1 MEYKLLIGR
10 NLLSGNYSVD
20 SGVKDYFKKRSM
32 ADKELY
38 EDVDCSRYKKLIP
51 IGTLENIRIDK
62 KYSLKTRI
70 DSGAARTSIH
80 GFDIKE
86 FKKGNKKYLRFKTHD
101 DKKKIITLEK
111 RRLGKV
117 PVTSATHSGPVM
129 RYLVSYELT
138 LGNKTKSFKVSL
150 ADRRKVK
157 YKLLIGR
164 DFIKTFTK

>member
-1 MEYKLLIGR
+1 MEITW
-10 NLLSGNYSVD
+10 
-20 SGVKDYFKKRSM
+20 
-32 ADKELY
+32 
-38 EDVDCSRYKKLIP
+38 KLIMS
-51 IGTLENIRIDK
+51 ILKENQTILKPNRFMNKPK
-62 KYSLKTRI
+62 KNMITGI
-70 DSGAARTSIH
+70 
-80 GFDIKE
+80 